1 VTLWEDI
8 YKLFFGKIEKDADFF
23 MYNNVPIEEALA
35 IATKRA
41 KFYLLESISKLTSDC
56 TPDIDFN
63 NYDEVLEVFNID
75 LTNNEK
81 DLLADL
87 MKEKYFEKDMALL
100 KAFQVKFTTKDLNI
114 ASPANERKTFIDM
127 FKEISSENRVK
138 IKRYASRDRITGKL
152 KTIKYV
158 DID

>member
-1 VTLWEDI
+1 MTLWEDI

-23 MYNNVPIEEALA
+23 MYNNVTLEEALQ
-35 IATKRA
+35 IAQKRA

-63 NYDEVLEVFNID
+63 NFDEALEVFNVD

-81 DLLADL
+81 DLLAYI
-87 MKEKYFEKDMALL
+87 MKEKYFEKDMDLL
-100 KAFQVKFTTKDLNI
+100 KAFQVKFTTKDLNMF
-114 ASPANERKTFIDM
+114 SPANERKTFMDM
-127 FKEISSENRVK
+127 FKEIADEN
-138 IKRYASRDRITGKL
+138 IKRIKKYASRDRLTGKL

-158 DID
+158 DIG